1 MIRYARLC
9 SSVRQTDSGPL
20 LCVDLSLGFLTVA
33 TGDSALLASILRPSA
48 LCAPACDLASCCRSR
63 PIPRQRWVGLA
74 ARTSPQ
80 ASAEH
85 LDVQMTNMDEPCLCQ
100 VGVLR
105 RAEKLIQ
112 SRACT
117 RAWIA
122 AGECMRRRIRVL
134 VQPLESE
141 FKWLAGLR
149 AARTQ
154 CGGGRT
160 SCASTIGCSTSQ
172 WASVVCMRESFWRR
186 NHSFACSLCICK
198 TDGGER
204 RVSATANAT
213 MC

>member
-1 MIRYARLC
+1 MGCFVWFDPLLC
-9 SSVRQTDSGPL
+9 SGVRQTDSGPL
-20 LCVDLSLGFLTVA
+20 LSVDLSLGCLTVA

-134 VQPLESE
+134 VQPLESVAS
-141 FKWLAGLR
+141 KKSSS
-149 AARTQ
+149 
-154 CGGGRT
+154 GGGRA